1 MSEPV
6 AFVSHFRVKDGA
18 PAALEQLSRDVTQE
32 LEAEKPRTLVYLAF
46 TDRSR
51 ARVTFLHVFA
61 DEESMDLHFEGA
73 AERSRAAFEL
83 MVPDGW
89 EVYGRPSDE
98 AIETLRQAA
107 AATGVSLTVQPVFMA
122 GFLRATPAPA

>member
-6 AFVSHFRVKDGA
+6 AFISHFRVKEGGL
-18 PAALEQLSRDVTQE
+18 AALKQLNRDVAQRLQT
-32 LEAEKPRTLVYLAF
+32 EKPRTLVFLAF
-46 TDRSR
+46 MDQDRT
-51 ARVTFLHVFA
+51 RVTFLHVFA